1 MTKRKGKTK
10 MKTYQVNDVV
20 QFMGDEYKVVEVLQ
34 MEDALHIKKTSAPF
48 NSMVVPKVK
57 LANGKYENMSEG
69 SEPTVEEGEYFEQ
82 LLDAAFENMAKE
94 VTTQEETDA
103 EIQDILDFSVK
114 PDLMYRPDNKFS
126 L

>member
-1 MTKRKGKTK
+1 

-48 NSMVVPKVK
+48 NSMVVPVVK
-57 LANGKYENMSEG
+57 LENTPNATTIQAMLEA
-69 SEPTVEEGEYFEQ
+69 VEIIENESARFSSPEE
-82 LLDAAFENMAKE
+82 LIDALNSP
-94 VTTQEETDA
+94 TQEEADA
-103 EIQDILDFSVK
+103 EIQDVLDFSVK
-114 PDLMYRPDNKFS
+114 PDLLYRPDNKFS